1 MADTLTAAADIPAG
15 DIQLYDDYV
24 PALDAGNWYIQV
36 THALTKGGTAV
47 NTDALGALQ
56 EFIVSAPQFSLDAN
70 EILSYYPPPGATGR
84 FGETLPNI
92 VLREPLLPWERSMSG
107 SGARQPW
114 VALLVFE
121 QSELAG
127 GANDSPTRAIN
138 TTVGDFLKLDPQG
151 KLLKPT
157 PVKADDIPAT
167 APCAYIRVPTA
178 VFQSAAPRLKEL
190 RYLAHCRQVNT
201 GDKAVAGLNE
211 HGLFSVVVANR
222 FPVVPATPDAPALL
236 NVAHLVSL
244 EGLETY
250 LAEGASFGGHAEV
263 ALVSL
268 ASWTFQSL
276 PDNREN
282 FRGLVT
288 NLLYPDDGTSK
299 PYPPGHFWLRLPT
312 AALDEADAAQAE
324 AARRVRDGFVP
335 LGYHTRTG
343 EETFAWYRG
352 PLTPLLTTNLQ
363 KGGPFMT
370 ADAAII
376 YQPAQ
381 GVFDF
386 SLAAGW
392 NIGRAVALAD
402 RSFAQTLFDMRRG
415 AHRLTDR
422 LYERLKSDHFSQN
435 DIASLDQNTSV
446 QDEFLKVLDTRLIKD
461 VGDAAV
467 TTVRPDA
474 ARALRDA
481 APPPDADP
489 KAAVQNFLNDAGV
502 RQKILDLVRA
512 DLDPVAKW
520 LAQLLLLNPVPF
532 DYLVADERMLPIE
545 SLRFFY
551 LDNNWLDAM
560 LDGALSV
567 GTESGRDAFFNMV
580 TRDLI
585 RRSAYEAV
593 LSYRKN
599 LSGVDPPDAQVKKNL
614 MSGLL
619 LRSGLVSGWPSLSVR
634 PCLKGGQMLKT
645 LRMTHLSPNV
655 LLCVFWGVPDYVEI
669 AEPQEGF
676 AFGTD
681 EDGKVALRQ
690 PAGATMGK
698 QFSGDP
704 LLQVRDLTGK
714 QKLFMR
720 SPTSRVLDLDPD
732 SPGGL
737 VQSLK
742 AGLESQLK
750 TKLAAFGPADL
761 ALQMVRAPE
770 AVRLDCR
777 TN

>member
-1 MADTLTAAADIPAG
+1 
-15 DIQLYDDYV
+15 
-24 PALDAGNWYIQV
+24 
-36 THALTKGGTAV
+36 
-47 NTDALGALQ
+47 
-56 EFIVSAPQFSLDAN
+56 
-70 EILSYYPPPGATGR
+70 
-84 FGETLPNI
+84 
-92 VLREPLLPWERSMSG
+92 LR
-107 SGARQPW
+107 
-114 VALLVFE
+114 
-121 QSELAG
+121 
-127 GANDSPTRAIN
+127 
-138 TTVGDFLKLDPQG
+138 
-151 KLLKPT
+151 
-157 PVKADDIPAT
+157 KA
-167 APCAYIRVPTA
+167 
-178 VFQSAAPRLKEL
+178 
-190 RYLAHCRQVNT
+190 
-201 GDKAVAGLNE
+201 
-211 HGLFSVVVANR
+211 
-222 FPVVPATPDAPALL
+222 
-236 NVAHLVSL
+236 
-244 EGLETY
+244 
-250 LAEGASFGGHAEV
+250 
-263 ALVSL
+263 
-268 ASWTFQSL
+268 
-276 PDNREN
+276 
-282 FRGLVT
+282 
-288 NLLYPDDGTSK
+288 
-299 PYPPGHFWLRLPT
+299 
-312 AALDEADAAQAE
+312 
-324 AARRVRDGFVP
+324 
-335 LGYHTRTG
+335 
-343 EETFAWYRG
+343 
-352 PLTPLLTTNLQ
+352 
-363 KGGPFMT
+363 GPFTT

-381 GVFDF
+381 GVFDL

-402 RSFAQTLFDMRRG
+402 RSFGQTLFDMRRG

-435 DIASLDQNTSV
+435 DIASLDRNTSV
-446 QDEFLKVLDTRLIKD
+446 QDEFLKVLDARLIKD

-467 TTVRPDA
+467 TAVRPDA

-481 APPPDADP
+481 ATPPDADP

-502 RQKILDLVRA
+502 RQRILDLVRA

-520 LAQLLLLNPVPF
+520 LAQLLLLVPVPF
-532 DYLVADERMLPIE
+532 DYLVADERMLPVE

-560 LDGALSV
+560 IDGALSV
-567 GTESGRDAFFNMV
+567 GTESSRDAFFNTV

-599 LSGVDPPDAQVKKNL
+599 LSGVDPPDAQAKKNL

-645 LRMTHLSPNV
+645 LRMTRLSPNV

-681 EDGKVALRQ
+681 EDGKVALRH

-704 LLQVRDLTGK
+704 LLQVRDLSGK
-714 QKLFMR
+714 RKLFMR

-737 VQSLK
+737 VQGLK
-742 AGLESQLK
+742 AGLEAQLK
-750 TKLAAFGPADL
+750 TTLAAFGPADL

-770 AVRLDCR
+770 AVRLDCQ